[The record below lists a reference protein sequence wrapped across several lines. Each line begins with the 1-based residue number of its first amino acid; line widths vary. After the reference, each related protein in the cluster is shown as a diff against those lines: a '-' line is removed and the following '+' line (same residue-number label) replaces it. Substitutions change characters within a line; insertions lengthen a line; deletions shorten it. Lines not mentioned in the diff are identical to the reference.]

1 MTTRAAL
8 AFAAF
13 IGAFC
18 PALAYAGPCA
28 EDLYKAETAIDSRL
42 DAIAARG
49 RAGAEST
56 FATTHHQPT
65 PSTVAGAEGQLG
77 DLSDTEVQAVRKFMA
92 DAKRADDAGDKPACE
107 QALSQAR
114 QLLGM

>member
-1 MTTRAAL
+1 MSMRAAL

-13 IGAFC
+13 ACAFC
-18 PALAYAGPCA
+18 PAMSYAGPCA
-28 EDLYKAETAIDSRL
+28 ADLYKAETDIDKRL
-42 DAIAARG
+42 DAIAAKG

-77 DLSDTEVQAVRKFMA
+77 EISETEVQAVRNFMA
-92 DAKRADDAGDKPACE
+92 DAKKADDAGDKSTCE

-114 QLLGM
+114 HLLGM

>member
-8 AFAAF
+8 AFAAL

-49 RAGAEST
+49 R
-56 FATTHHQPT
+56 
-65 PSTVAGAEGQLG
+65 AGAEGQLG